1 MRCTKQSSKRARIE
15 EEMRSGIS
23 NGEFRL
29 KFQPI
34 IDLGDQRVVGIEAL
48 LRWDHPRGIAIG
60 PDEFIPI
67 AEEANLISSLGRFVI
82 YEACAQ
88 AGRWNR
94 TIARDSRLAVSVNIS
109 SKQFLDDGFFDMVT
123 DACSKGGIMPS
134 DLILEITES
143 TMLNN
148 AEATVS
154 RLEEIK
160 CLGIRLAVDDFGTG
174 YSSLSYLH
182 KFPIS
187 VLKID
192 RSFVENIGQSREA
205 EAMVSAIISMSQT
218 LKMTTIAEG
227 IEEAE
232 QAELL
237 NLMDCQWGQGYH
249 FAHPLDPDQLE
260 QYLAERLVE
269 PVGHEA
275 VTPLSEPIPAYT

>member
-1 MRCTKQSSKRARIE
+1 LSDTPARLGGDEFAVLLEDIEDSSEEIVIAERLLHEIQRPIEIQGKEVFVGASIGIAKHRPSDTSDDLVRNADVAMYTAKRNGKNCFAVFEDAMHEAVIKRARIE

-160 CLGIRLAVDDFGTG
+160 
-174 YSSLSYLH
+174 
-182 KFPIS
+182 
-187 VLKID
+187 
-192 RSFVENIGQSREA
+192 
-205 EAMVSAIISMSQT
+205 
-218 LKMTTIAEG
+218 
-227 IEEAE
+227 
-232 QAELL
+232 
-237 NLMDCQWGQGYH
+237 
-249 FAHPLDPDQLE
+249 
-260 QYLAERLVE
+260 
-269 PVGHEA
+269 
-275 VTPLSEPIPAYT
+275 